1 MPAQFKEHLIYKG
14 EDYYYISQSS
24 SSRFDRQDI
33 LFTFWQ
39 NPYRGDWIIEDNKL
53 YFVGLQTFINGQEVG
68 LDYLFPG
75 EDKVFADW
83 ITGEICLSN
92 HKMMENGYQKNDSP
106 TKKLLLKIRAGM
118 IMEGW
123 EIDLIHSTK
132 SQFGV
137 QEHCKK
143 KICRVIFTS
152 WPSWLEL
159 VKTKM
164 EDEFFSEE

>member
-1 MPAQFKEHLIYKG
+1 
-14 EDYYYISQSS
+14 
-24 SSRFDRQDI
+24 
-33 LFTFWQ
+33 
-39 NPYRGDWIIEDNKL
+39 
-53 YFVGLQTFINGQEVG
+53 
-68 LDYLFPG
+68 
-75 EDKVFADW
+75 
-83 ITGEICLSN
+83 
-92 HKMMENGYQKNDSP
+92 
-106 TKKLLLKIRAGM
+106 M